1 MHTTDVDPLITM
13 KDVCQ
18 LTNLSRASI
27 YRLRNNDAF
36 PAPRRISRGCVRW
49 QLSSVERWIEALP
62 KG

>member
-1 MHTTDVDPLITM
+1 M